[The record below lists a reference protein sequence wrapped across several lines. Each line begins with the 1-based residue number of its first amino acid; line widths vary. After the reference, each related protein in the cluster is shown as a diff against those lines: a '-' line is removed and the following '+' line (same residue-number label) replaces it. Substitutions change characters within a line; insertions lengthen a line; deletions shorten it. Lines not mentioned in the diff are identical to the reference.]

1 MDIKEIVNLVDTYQ
15 KGQLTNDQL
24 KLVKEGQF
32 DNIDL
37 SSNVGGSEYDIDDYS
52 PEIHDLVEGSDMLDD
67 IQKRVRLVKKIIQ
80 AKRKAGIPVKHTVK
94 LMEGIITSVDDLF
107 SDRLDKNISNTKRM
121 IIEGLKKQ
129 LQDKANRQERF
140 KQKDVKQLTDKFD
153 DIEGLVIK
161 EDEYEDSKRETKTEA
176 TREPTQENQGQS
188 ITGNQQEPGN
198 ITGGLGQEPLS

>member
-1 MDIKEIVNLVDTYQ
+1 MDIKEIVNLVDIYQ
-15 KGQLTNDQL
+15 KGQLTNEQL

-67 IQKRVRLVKKIIQ
+67 IQKRVKLAKKVTQ
-80 AKRKAGIPVKHTVK
+80 AKRRAGLPVKHTVK

-107 SDRLDKNISNTKRM
+107 SDRLDKNLSNTKKN

-129 LQDKANRQERF
+129 LQDKANKQERF

-161 EDEYEDSKRETKTEA
+161 EDEYEDSKRETKAEA
-176 TREPTQENQGQS
+176 TREPTQENQGQPV
-188 ITGNQQEPGN
+188 TGNQQELGD
-198 ITGGLGQEPLS
+198 IAGGLGQKPLS